1 MRFPAT
7 AKVMAFL
14 RERNRLIRPN
24 NLKVNDWVDSYLDR
38 CVVNGAAVTILT
50 QWCISKDLEQ
60 RYQKQ
65 GGTFIPIKK
74 ERRIF
79 EGEIPKIAEVFL
91 ANGFRLNWWVTS
103 NRSYIDSGRIS
114 PGLESGYKALVAN
127 LIRPLVRE
135 GWLIL
140 ADWEDDILAQ
150 RPQPN
155 REVLTSPQRYVQPQA
170 LELEIKRH
178 SSWTREGAGLTQTDG
193 ELRRDVFYQIACE
206 AEEGRLLSGSDSP
219 LGEFILMPLEAP
231 ERYDF
236 FTLLAPDF
244 KRRIAA
250 VLSPYPWRLRETQ

>member
-7 AKVMAFL
+7 TKVMAFV

-24 NLKVNDWVDSYLDR
+24 NLKVNEWADGYF
-38 CVVNGAAVTILT
+38 NGCIANGEPVTILT
-50 QWCISKDLEQ
+50 QWCISQDLEQ

-65 GGTFIPIKK
+65 GNQFISLRK

-79 EGEIPKIAEVFL
+79 GTEILKIAEAFL
-91 ANGFRLNWWVTS
+91 ANGFKINWWVTF
-103 NRSYIDSGRIS
+103 NRSYLDSGRIS
-114 PGLESGYKALVAN
+114 PELENDYKAMVVDLA
-127 LIRPLVRE
+127 RPLIE
-135 GWLIL
+135 QGWLLL
-140 ADWEDDILAQ
+140 ADWEDDILGQ

-155 REVLTSPQRYVQPQA
+155 PAVLASPERYVQPQA

-178 SSWTREGAGLTQTDG
+178 SSWAREEAGLTQTDS
-193 ELRRDVFYQIACE
+193 ELRRDIFYQIACE
-206 AEEGRLLSGSDSP
+206 AEEGRLLGGNDSP
-219 LGEFILMPLEAP
+219 LGEFILIPLEAP

-250 VLSPYPWRLRETQ
+250 VLPPYPWRLKDSS